1 MIFDHGARQM
11 FERGEDVFYYLTA
24 ANENYP
30 QPSIAVEHT
39 GGIIKGMYCYSRP
52 KDGNTTIRLLGSGA
66 ILREV
71 IAAATMLSVDWGV
84 DAEVWSVTSFAELAR
99 DARETERENR
109 LRPLAKTR
117 ISYVAECLGGA
128 APIVAATDYV
138 AAYAGIIA
146 CFVDA
151 PFTSL
156 GTDGFGRSDTRTA
169 LRRFFEVDRH
179 HVVVAA
185 LHSLSSSGA
194 LSPGK
199 SAAAIDRYG
208 IDRDVQPP
216 WSR

>member
-11 FERGEDVFYYLTA
+11 FEHGEDVFYYLTA
-24 ANENYP
+24 MNENYP
-30 QPSIAVEHT
+30 QPSIRVEDT
-39 GGIIKGMYCYSRP
+39 SGIIKGMYLHSRT
-52 KDGNTTIRLLGSGA
+52 KGNNATIRLLGSGA

-71 IAAATMLSVDWGV
+71 IAAAAMLSFDWGV

-99 DARETERENR
+99 EARQIERENR
-109 LRPLAKTR
+109 LHPLAKART
-117 ISYVAECLGGA
+117 SYVAKCLPGS
-128 APIVAATDYV
+128 APVIAATDYV
-138 AAYAGIIA
+138 AAYAGLIA

-185 LHSLSSSGA
+185 LHSLSISGA
-194 LSPGK
+194 LDP
-199 SAAAIDRYG
+199 R
-208 IDRDVQPP
+208 
-216 WSR
+216 